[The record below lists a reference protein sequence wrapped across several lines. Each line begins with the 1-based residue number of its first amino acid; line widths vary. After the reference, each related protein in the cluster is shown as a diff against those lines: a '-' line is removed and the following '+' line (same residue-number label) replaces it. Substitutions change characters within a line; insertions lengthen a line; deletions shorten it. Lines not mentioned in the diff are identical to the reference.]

1 MASLYRIATPIHTN
15 PLFATSEEDLI
26 KRWTMS
32 PLIDFPFAPAKMIAS
47 QGDPS
52 TIPGPRQDTLMDT
65 SEQPETQRELR
76 LVRNWVIVQHVCATV
91 HNAKVEDGT
100 IPNGRLMFVSK
111 I

>member
-32 PLIDFPFAPAKMIAS
+32 PLIVGYHTVWQDFPFAPAKMIAS

-91 HNAKVEDGT
+91 HNAKVED
-100 IPNGRLMFVSK
+100 
-111 I
+111 